1 MYLRPL
7 KEGNPKADPQVKEAL
22 DVYRRIL
29 DLLQVGHQ
37 REDVA
42 HQESLGHA
50 RILMFELQKKAE
62 ALAARDIGIPFLS
75 LKF

>member
-50 RILMFELQKKAE
+50 RILMFELQKKAKV
-62 ALAARDIGIPFLS
+62 LAARDIGIPFLS